1 MKQLQG
7 NTEYAQAKNLL
18 MLMQQNETTASE
30 LLQLVPMRESF
41 ITNFYNITKREME
54 NDELCHR
61 QSLKGIVKMVLILRD
76 AAYDANVSPDERIRI
91 IGSLTE
97 LADMI
102 ADADI
107 KHAEH
112 TYKMRKAAGV
122 LSVLALV
129 GTIFCY
135 ERGYY

>member
-7 NTEYAQAKNLL
+7 KTEYAQAKDLL
-18 MLMQQNETTASE
+18 RLMEQNAVKAHE
-30 LLQLVPMRESF
+30 LVELVPMRESF
-41 ITNFYNITKREME
+41 IINFYNITKREME
-54 NDELCHR
+54 NDALCHR

-76 AAYDANVSPDERIRI
+76 AAYDANVSPNERIRI

-122 LSVLALV
+122 LSILTVV
-129 GTIFCY
+129 GAIFCY
-135 ERGYY
+135 KRGY